1 MSEAIKNGWD
11 NKGGYSLTII
21 QEGEN
26 SLTNSLLTTKDNL
39 SRRSKTAMRK
49 LVLFAILI
57 VATASM
63 AFAQSTDDYHK
74 VEVSAGYS
82 HARVDTGVDDPDL
95 EDDVADFL
103 SDRRGFNG
111 FDASI
116 AGNLTRYFGLKGN
129 ISGHFK
135 SDSFTDGV
143 DTINTRE
150 RMWNFLGGVQV
161 KDNSKETR
169 VKPFAHVLA
178 GVARQDVRFTSPGFT
193 TSLDIDDTNFAM
205 KFGGGVDVRLN
216 NRVDLRV
223 IEVNYN
229 PIFRGDITLDD
240 EVFSGRTQHN
250 FTIGFGIAIH

>member
-1 MSEAIKNGWD
+1 
-11 NKGGYSLTII
+11 
-21 QEGEN
+21 
-26 SLTNSLLTTKDNL
+26 
-39 SRRSKTAMRK
+39 MRK

-82 HARVDTGVDDPDL
+82 NARVDTGVEDPDL

-103 SDRRGFNG
+103 SDRRGFHG

-135 SDSFTDGV
+135 SDSFADGV

-178 GVARQDVRFTSPGFT
+178 GVARQDVRFSSPGFT
-193 TSLDIDDTNFAM
+193 TTFDIDDTNFAM

-223 IEVNYN
+223 IEFNYN